1 MLDNRYRVETP
12 EGIDLLLR
20 PAGLIPRALAFTVD
34 LALRGLI
41 LLTLFFGFGLLGK
54 LGIGLG
60 ALCLFLVQ
68 WWYMVLFEVFNQG
81 RTPGKLWLGLEVIHD
96 DGTPVGWAASLTR
109 NLLRFVDM
117 LPLGYFLGAL
127 SCLAHPQFRRL
138 GDIAAGTLVVYR
150 DRPAKPRAALQAAP
164 LQAPVAL
171 EQDER
176 RAIIA
181 FAERGGQ
188 LSGERRR
195 ELAALLAEPLGC
207 SAGQASEQLEG
218 IASGLL
224 LGSTRQAA
232 FEAAHEAQWQAFAKR
247 LAQTGERRS
256 AALQD
261 FPSAYRRLCQQLAL
275 ATSRGYSEGLLT
287 RLRQLVLAGHRQ
299 LYRHRSPL
307 PGRLLGFV
315 LAGFPALV
323 RRQRRS
329 VLLASGIF
337 YGLLL
342 ISGWL
347 VHLFPDL
354 VFTVLPAEQVADMEA
369 MYDPDATRLGRFG
382 ERGSADDWAMFG
394 FYVMNNI
401 GIAFQTFAGG
411 LLLGLGSLFYLVY
424 NGLVIGTVAGHLGN
438 IGYQL
443 PFWSFVIGHGAFEL
457 TAITLAGAAGLGLG
471 QALIAPGRRSRSEA
485 LRQAAAIS
493 VRLVAGAMLM
503 LLLAAFIEAY
513 WSSMTYPA
521 PALKFAVG
529 AALWLLVLLYFCL
542 AGRSR
547 HAPD

>member
-1 MLDNRYRVETP
+1 M
-12 EGIDLLLR
+12 
-20 PAGLIPRALAFTVD
+20 
-34 LALRGLI
+34 
-41 LLTLFFGFGLLGK
+41 
-54 LGIGLG
+54 
-60 ALCLFLVQ
+60 
-68 WWYMVLFEVFNQG
+68 
-81 RTPGKLWLGLEVIHD
+81 
-96 DGTPVGWAASLTR
+96 
-109 NLLRFVDM
+109 
-117 LPLGYFLGAL
+117 
-127 SCLAHPQFRRL
+127 
-138 GDIAAGTLVVYR
+138 
-150 DRPAKPRAALQAAP
+150 
-164 LQAPVAL
+164 
-171 EQDER
+171 
-176 RAIIA
+176 
-181 FAERGGQ
+181 
-188 LSGERRR
+188 
-195 ELAALLAEPLGC
+195 
-207 SAGQASEQLEG
+207 
-218 IASGLL
+218 
-224 LGSTRQAA
+224 
-232 FEAAHEAQWQAFAKR
+232 
-247 LAQTGERRS
+247 
-256 AALQD
+256 
-261 FPSAYRRLCQQLAL
+261 
-275 ATSRGYSEGLLT
+275 
-287 RLRQLVLAGHRQ
+287 
-299 LYRHRSPL
+299 
-307 PGRLLGFV
+307 
-315 LAGFPALV
+315 

-513 WSSMTYPA
+513 WSSMTYSRPG
-521 PALKFAVG
+521 PEIRRGRRALAAG
-529 AALWLLVLLYFCL
+529 AAVLLP
-542 AGRSR
+542 GRTEPPC
-547 HAPD
+547 A